1 MPDTQIKHITSS
13 REDYLRI
20 IYELSQRNETIR
32 SSDIAEKLGIT
43 RASVSRMM
51 EELKSSG
58 LVEKEKYGC
67 IALTEAGYRLAVQI
81 KTKHDILVSF
91 LVDVLGVNSTTAKID
106 ACRMEHAIS
115 QETAERLNNQL
126 YKLLKNKEE
135 NYVMG

>member
-58 LVEKEKYGC
+58 LVEKESTA
-67 IALTEAGYRLAVQI
+67 ALR
-81 KTKHDILVSF
+81 
-91 LVDVLGVNSTTAKID
+91 
-106 ACRMEHAIS
+106 
-115 QETAERLNNQL
+115 
-126 YKLLKNKEE
+126 
-135 NYVMG
+135 